1 MATGLTVSGA
11 HPVGEPAAGPPAPI
25 EEPVALD
32 SFAGRIEVQWAP
44 DEAVTALGQLPFFI
58 DFLKQSDLFEPFV
71 AEAPLRYASPNAPQV
86 RDVLGTLLLAVT
98 NGATRYSH
106 VNAVRHDGVNPGLLD
121 MRRVC
126 SDDSVLRAMGRMPK
140 EDAEKWLRRHLSQGV
155 RPLLQEP
162 WVLDIDTTVKPVYGH
177 QEGAEIGYNPLR
189 KGRPSMAIHT
199 YQMGVTRLVLEVDVE
214 AGNRNHSK
222 YGLPGLGRLLDG
234 LREEERPQLVRGD
247 RGYGTERVMGVLEER
262 GQDYLFKLMMKPG
275 VKRLVQE
282 LAGRQGWAEA
292 GQGWQAAEARLQ
304 LAGWRRS
311 RRVVV
316 QRRRRKRPQRG
327 RERRL
332 AGKQLELGFEEGELV
347 LGKEGLYEYSVLV
360 TSLEYEAGAVAQL
373 YRDRGDMENA
383 VDEMK
388 NQWGWGGFV
397 TQDLKRTRIMARMNA
412 LFYNWWSLFVRLISP
427 EARRE
432 AQTSRPTMLA
442 GVGRVTRHSRQKKL
456 LLTIAHSA
464 SRGLRAAFEALA
476 RFLREV
482 QNAPQ
487 WSAVE
492 RWCRIL
498 SRAYRKYFGGRILK
512 PPPGLLPA

>member
-1 MATGLTVSGA
+1 MATELTVSGA
-11 HPVGEPAAGPPAPI
+11 HPAGEPAAGPPAAI

-58 DFLKQSDLFEPFV
+58 DLLKQSDLFEPFV
-71 AEAPLRYASPNAPQV
+71 AEAPLRYVSPNAPQV

-106 VNAVRHDGVNPGLLD
+106 GNAVRYDGVNPGLLD

-126 SDDSVLRAMGRMPK
+126 SDDAVLRAIGRMPK
-140 EDAEKWLRRHLSQGV
+140 EDAEKWLQRHLSQGV
-155 RPLLQEP
+155 RALLQEP

-177 QEGAEIGYNPLR
+177 QEGAEIGYNPL
-189 KGRPSMAIHT
+189 KKERPSMAIHT
-199 YQMGVTRLVLEVDVE
+199 DQMGVTRLVLEVDVE

-222 YGLPGLGRLLDG
+222 YGLPGLGRLLDE

-247 RGYGTERVMGVLEER
+247 RGYGTERVMGVLEEH

-292 GQGWQAAEARLQ
+292 GQGWQAAEAELQ
-304 LAGWRRS
+304 LSGWGRS

-316 QRRRRKRPQRG
+316 QRRRRKKKDRG
-327 RERRL
+327 
-332 AGKQLELGFEEGELV
+332 
-347 LGKEGLYEYSVLV
+347 
-360 TSLEYEAGAVAQL
+360 
-373 YRDRGDMENA
+373 RGDMENA

-412 LFYNWWSLFVRLISP
+412 LLYNWWSLFVRLISP
-427 EARRE
+427 EAWRE

-442 GVGRVTRHSRQKKL
+442 GVGRVTRQSRQKKL

-487 WSAVE
+487 LSAVE

>member
-1 MATGLTVSGA
+1 MATELTVSGA
-11 HPVGEPAAGPPAPI
+11 HPAGEPAAGPPAAI

-58 DFLKQSDLFEPFV
+58 DLLKQSDLFEPFV
-71 AEAPLRYASPNAPQV
+71 AEAPLRYVSPNAPQV

-126 SDDSVLRAMGRMPK
+126 SDDAVLRAIGRMPK

-177 QEGAEIGYNPLR
+177 QEGAEIGYNPLK

-199 YQMGVTRLVLEVDVE
+199 DQMGVTRLVLEVDVE

-222 YGLPGLGRLLDG
+222 YGLPGLGRLLDE

-247 RGYGTERVMGVLEER
+247 RGYGTERVMGVLEEH

-292 GQGWQAAEARLQ
+292 GQGWQAAEAEL
-304 LAGWRRS
+304 
-311 RRVVV
+311 
-316 QRRRRKRPQRG
+316 
-327 RERRL
+327 
-332 AGKQLELGFEEGELV
+332 QLELGFDEGELV
-347 LGKEGLYEYSVLV
+347 LGEEGLYEYSVLV
-360 TSLEYEAGAVAQL
+360 TSLAYEARTVAQL

-487 WSAVE
+487 LSAVE